1 MVVALI
7 LKLKQLFF
15 NRKTKVPKGKPLR
28 GNEAVKKRYLIG
40 MLEVLKNL
48 KIGGIKMVILATDL
62 EKVEQEKGT
71 DEVINVIAQTCRKME
86 VPLVYAFD
94 RNRLGCL
101 AKNKGQKVSCV
112 GVCNFQGANEIY
124 GKLVELT
131 NELREVF
138 YDQLVRHTPLC
149 DLMLL
154 RKENLFLNWEH

>member
-71 DEVINVIAQTCRKME
+71 DEVINVIA
-86 VPLVYAFD
+86 
-94 RNRLGCL
+94 
-101 AKNKGQKVSCV
+101 
-112 GVCNFQGANEIY
+112 
-124 GKLVELT
+124 
-131 NELREVF
+131 
-138 YDQLVRHTPLC
+138 
-149 DLMLL
+149 
-154 RKENLFLNWEH
+154 